1 MLPFYKDGDFVIV
14 TRVFLKVF
22 LKKNR
27 DVVFMHNDMGL
38 LIKRIKSLN
47 HNKKVIKV
55 FGTGDESVTS
65 KKIGEVRFENIEGI
79 VLLKI

>member
-1 MLPFYKDGDFVIV
+1 
-14 TRVFLKVF
+14 
-22 LKKNR
+22 
-27 DVVFMHNDMGL
+27 MHNDMGL

>member
-1 MLPFYKDGDFVIV
+1 MLPFYNDGDFVFV
-14 TRVFLKVF
+14 TRIFSKFF

-27 DVVFMHNDMGL
+27 DVVFIHNDMGL
-38 LIKRIKSLN
+38 LIKRIKSVD
-47 HNKKVIKV
+47 HNEKVIKV

-65 KKIGEVRFENIEGI
+65 KKIGEVRFENIEGV